1 MKLVRTLVVPLMI
14 ISSTAANAAG
24 QSIDLSNVKHIRI
37 TGDPGSVVVTTN
49 AEEPFAGKVQHR
61 RSGWVGQ
68 LSSIWNYD
76 QCATESSMTVEDDT
90 LTVVIVSS
98 ELSSCH
104 ATFTANVGKRS
115 SVSIEQPAAQIDLKG
130 VFKDIS
136 MHSAAADFKFSGEVQ
151 ELALNGDALKAQIA
165 FTAVHRD
172 ETIVLAY
179 KFMDADMHFGDVDAI
194 SYRIDADA
202 SMVNSRYPHTQGVK
216 PEIRVTAEKARININ

>member
-37 TGDPGSVVVTTN
+37 TGAPDSVVVTTN
-49 AEEPFAGKVQHR
+49 AEEPFTGKVQHR
-61 RSGWVGQ
+61 RSCWVGQ
-68 LSSIWNYD
+68 LSSILNYD

-115 SVSIEQPAAQIDLKG
+115 SVSIERPAAQIDLKG

-136 MHSAAADFKFSGEVQ
+136 MHSAAADFKFSSEVQ
-151 ELALNGDALKAQIA
+151 ELALKAQIA

-172 ETIVLAY
+172 ETIVLAS

-194 SYRIDADA
+194 SYRIGVDA

-216 PEIRVTAEKARININ
+216 PEIRITAEKARININ